1 VADNIDITP
10 GSGKTIGTDEVTIG
24 AVLQHVQR
32 MKLVDGTDGGTELV
46 PGTAARGLSVDP
58 RAKVIRTAITPTIST
73 TPAYTAGDVL
83 GTLQTISNAARTSG
97 GTGQV
102 LSICVLDKTQAQ
114 RASMDLLFFDRTVT
128 VAADNAAV
136 AMSDADMAFCLGVIP
151 IYSYNTAWPGTPLNS
166 ISTNVAVNMPFV
178 LNGTD
183 LFVVPVVRTTPT
195 YVATNDLVFTYT
207 LLQD

>member
-1 VADNIDITP
+1 MADNVDITP
-10 GSGKTIGTDEVTIG
+10 GSGATIGTDEVTIG

-32 MKLVDGTDGGTELV
+32 VKLVDGTEGGTALI
-46 PGTAARGLSVDP
+46 PGSATGLSVDP
-58 RAKVIRTAITPTIST
+58 RSKIIRTSITPTISI

-83 GTLQTISNAARTSG
+83 GGLQTISNAARTSG
-97 GTGQV
+97 GSGQV

-136 AMSDADMAFCLGVIP
+136 AMSDADMANCLGVVP

-178 LNGTD
+178 LDGTD
-183 LFVVPVVRTTPT
+183 LFVVAVVRTTPT
-195 YVATNDLVFTYT
+195 YVATSDLIFTYT
-207 LLQD
+207 ILQD